1 MRERGVATEPPP
13 VLTFSATCT
22 QWEIYDSYIDHY
34 RRELVDQDAV
44 KVGIRPG
51 TSAGQLRGGGSCCS
65 LEDVGAGGGGE
76 EEMTSVPPSSRT
88 GGLTGC

>member
-1 MRERGVATEPPP
+1 MATEPPP

-44 KVGIRPG
+44 KVGLGPGERPG
-51 TSAGQLRGGGSCCS
+51 TSAGQLRGGSSCCW
-65 LEDVGAGGGGE
+65 LEEVEGRGGGGE